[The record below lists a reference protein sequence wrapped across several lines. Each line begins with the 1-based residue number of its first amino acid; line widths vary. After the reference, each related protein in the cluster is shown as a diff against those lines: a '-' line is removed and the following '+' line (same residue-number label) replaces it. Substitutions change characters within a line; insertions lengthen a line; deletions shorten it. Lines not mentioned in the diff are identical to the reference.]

1 MKDICAQVVVKLT
14 MMNGVGSQY
23 NKQIVVVMNDFS
35 SALALHNIKVLLY
48 TFQES

>member
-1 MKDICAQVVVKLT
+1 MKDICAQVVVKLI

-23 NKQIVVVMNDFS
+23 NKQTVVVINDFS
-35 SALALHNIKVLLY
+35 SALVLHNIKVPLY